1 MTNWADSLRDLCS
14 SNRFNDQVWNYDFYI
29 AITLRNFS
37 FCANVRIS
45 QGMGLHMLHPD
56 RSSVETSG
64 GLECC
69 YAVYFGHKLCQSN
82 WEEEGLSR
90 VGYIWGYKESAQGP
104 PTPSPQKASFI
115 SQTRFFLLSFFAQV
129 IIRQLKFES
138 SRTSTKLNFYEIF
151 KWMTEISILH
161 AITQMIWGRLETASN
176 ECCRQECTF

>member
-1 MTNWADSLRDLCS
+1 MTNWADSRQDLCS
-14 SNRFNDQVWNYDFYI
+14 SKRFNDQVWNYDFYI
-29 AITLRNFS
+29 AITLRSFS

-69 YAVYFGHKLCQSN
+69 YVVYFGHKLCQSN

-90 VGYIWGYKESAQGP
+90 VEYIWGYKESAQGP

-115 SQTRFFLLSFFAQV
+115 SQTRFFF
-129 IIRQLKFES
+129 IIIFRSGNYKTVEVRKLK
-138 SRTSTKLNFYEIF
+138 NFNEVEF
-151 KWMTEISILH
+151 LRDLQMNDWILH

-176 ECCRQECTF
+176 ECYRQECTF